1 MRHGNKN
8 KKIGRTMEHRKAMFA
23 NMSNSLI
30 EHKRIIT
37 TIQKAKAL
45 RTYFEPLV
53 TRAKDNSTH
62 NRRIVFGHLQNKEA
76 LKELFGPI
84 AEAVGDR
91 PGGYVRIIRTGYRHG
106 DAADMAMIELVDFN
120 TDYNGQSKVE
130 EGKGKKRRTRRS
142 GSKTSSSPAAVAAPA
157 TVAAPAAVEA
167 EEVEV
172 EDEVVADAVET
183 VEAAAE
189 ETTTDAVEDVQDDAS
204 ATEAEEEK

>member
-1 MRHGNKN
+1 
-8 KKIGRTMEHRKAMFA
+8 T
-23 NMSNSLI
+23 L
-30 EHKRIIT
+30 
-37 TIQKAKAL
+37 QKAKAL
-45 RTYFEPLV
+45 RVYFEPLV

-84 AEAVGDR
+84 AEAVGER

-142 GSKTSSSPAAVAAPA
+142 GGSKSSAATAAPVAAVAAPA
-157 TVAAPAAVEA
+157 AVVQ
-167 EEVEV
+167 EEVEDVV
-172 EDEVVADAVET
+172 EDVVETTEEVVADAAEIASPET
-183 VEAAAE
+183 EA
-189 ETTTDAVEDVQDDAS
+189 TQDDAP
-204 ATEAEEEK
+204 AAEAEEEK

>member
-8 KKIGRTMEHRKAMFA
+8 KKLGRTMEHRAAMYA
-23 NMSNSLI
+23 NLSNSLI
-30 EHKRIIT
+30 EHKRIQT
-37 TIQKAKAL
+37 TLQKAKAL
-45 RTYFEPLV
+45 RMFFEPLV

-130 EGKGKKRRTRRS
+130 ESKGKKRRTRRS
-142 GSKTSSSPAAVAAPA
+142 GGTKPAAGTATAVAAPA
-157 TVAAPAAVEA
+157 VEA
-167 EEVEV
+167 VAEVEEVV
-172 EDEVVADAVET
+172 EET
-183 VEAAAE
+183 VNDVVE
-189 ETTTDAVEDVQDDAS
+189 ETNDIIEDAQVDD
-204 ATEAEEEK
+204 TETPEKEAE